1 MKEKQFSIEVS
12 DDAEADL
19 DKSYE
24 FYFRESQKVADAFFR
39 RINLSF
45 EKIKQNPY
53 SFPNAYKNVRKFV
66 VKKFPFVIY
75 YQVID
80 SVIRIIAIFHTS
92 RNPEIWNERK

>member
-19 DKSYE
+19 DKSHE
-24 FYFRESQKVADAFFR
+24 FYFQETPKVADAFFR

-53 SFPNAYKNVRKFV
+53 SSPNVHKNVKKFV

-75 YQVID
+75 YQIVD
-80 SVIRIIAIFHTS
+80 SVIRVIAIFHTS
-92 RNPEIWNERK
+92 RNPEIWNDRK